1 MNKQIIITAL
11 LALIW
16 VAGQAQ
22 ETVWNNVV
30 AGYNNTQRTVSVTKV
45 DFLADRT
52 DVVIHIDYVAGQWIR
67 IAKDTYLEAD
77 GKQYPVKDAAVI
89 QLGEQYT
96 MPAATLDFVLT
107 FAPVPHGVKQMNLI
121 EPGGWMVC
129 NLRSSDRLPD
139 GITDTY
145 WRNNKTGDWLIG
157 FSPRHVIYDNKVWDI
172 VSQTEKN
179 DAYMLTLDC
188 GETVKVGKMKK
199 GLRAITIGKG
209 KSIACSPITTA
220 ALPDYPT
227 KDTRNGFVDN
237 GYRMGDSVTI
247 IGWLKDMPQE
257 EWQKGGEFRISWNS
271 IITDEQEV
279 FFAKMDSLGRF
290 ILRFP
295 VINTSEVWLDEH
307 RTEIMS
313 VVEPGETY
321 FFLYDYKTGQ
331 KLWMGGNVRLQNEL
345 LAHPS
350 GGHHDRIDI
359 SQGGKVDAMDFKAQT
374 DRSRAQSEAEL
385 RKTIAEHPT
394 LSQRYIDYVEGEY
407 QNIQAESMMQ
417 AKYFMPGF
425 KLPQDYVDFVGK
437 EFWKKASKPYTL
449 YDDFPYFM
457 NNYLEYFMPDQ
468 GNDDTLQAMLD
479 SVGCEYPLRDIF
491 FAHMFY
497 EMIDGTRQPLDS
509 LVLDHVEKH
518 LVKMPQAFAVVKTLN
533 DKYVAIQKRSLSD
546 TANLK
551 SADDVADMSDGEQI
565 LHKIT
570 ESYRGRLVLLDIW
583 GTWCGPCK
591 EALSH
596 SQEEYERLKNYN
608 LVYLYLANRSSDE
621 AWKNVIKQ
629 YNVTGENVVHY
640 NLPIDQQSAVENYLN
655 VHAWPHYRLIDRNG
669 KVLDVNAD
677 PRDLEGLARLLEQ
690 MK

>member
-1 MNKQIIITAL
+1 MNKKTFITAL
-11 LALIW
+11 LAL
-16 VAGQAQ
+16 VAMAGWAQ
-22 ETVWNNVV
+22 NAVGT
-30 AGYNNTQRTVSVTKV
+30 
-45 DFLADRT
+45 LA
-52 DVVIHIDYVAGQWIR
+52 
-67 IAKDTYLEAD
+67 
-77 GKQYPVKDAAVI
+77 
-89 QLGEQYT
+89 
-96 MPAATLDFVLT
+96 
-107 FAPVPHGVKQMNLI
+107 
-121 EPGGWMVC
+121 
-129 NLRSSDRLPD
+129 
-139 GITDTY
+139 DTY
-145 WRNNKTGDWLIG
+145 WRNDATGDWLIG
-157 FSPRHVIYDNKVWDI
+157 ITTNHVIYDNKVWDI
-172 VSQTEKN
+172 VSQTEKK
-179 DAYMLTLDC
+179 DAYTLTISD
-188 GETVKVGKMKK
+188 GTTIRVGKQKK
-199 GLRAITIGKG
+199 GLRGIAIGKQ
-209 KSIACSPITTA
+209 KPIACSPITTEV
-220 ALPDYPT
+220 LSDYPT
-227 KDTRNGFVDN
+227 KDVRTGFADN
-237 GYRMGDSVTI
+237 GYRDGDSVTI
-247 IGWLKDMPQE
+247 VGLLKDMPQE
-257 EWQKGGEFRISWNS
+257 EWRKGGEFRVSWNS

-290 ILRFP
+290 MLRFP

-313 VVEPGETY
+313 VAEPGETY
-321 FFLYDYKTGQ
+321 FFLYDYKTGK
-331 KLWMGGNVRLQNEL
+331 KLWMGSNVRLQNEL

-417 AKYFMPGF
+417 AKFFMPGF
-425 KLPQDYVDFVGK
+425 KLPQEYVDFVGE

-457 NNYLEYFMPDQ
+457 NNYLEYFMPDE

-518 LVKMPQAFAVVKTLN
+518 LVKMPQALAVVKNMN

-551 SADDVADMSDGEQI
+551 SADDVANMSDGEQI
-565 LHKIT
+565 LRKIN
-570 ESYRGRLVLLDIW
+570 EPYRGRLVLLDIW

-596 SQEEYERLKNYN
+596 SQEEYERLKDHN

-629 YNVTGENVVHY
+629 YNVTGESVVHY
-640 NLPIDQQSAVENYLN
+640 NLPIDQQSAVENYLS
-655 VHAWPHYRLIDRNG
+655 VHAWPHYRLIDRDG

-677 PRDLEGLARLLEQ
+677 PRDLESLARLLEQ